1 MQRRGV
7 TFVAFVPLV
16 PASELL
22 ALGGGDVG
30 VVGAV
35 HDGRDHTLMEQ
46 DGGRG
51 RVGQM
56 TRFRTLEVSQY
67 ALGSV
72 AQSAQH
78 GKHWGLKF
86 T

>member
-1 MQRRGV
+1 MQGRGITFV
-7 TFVAFVPLV
+7 TFVSLV

-35 HDGRDHTLMEQ
+35 HDGRDHTLMER
-46 DGGRG
+46 DGG

-56 TRFRTLEVSQY
+56 TRFRSLEVSQY